1 MSKAPVT
8 RRDAVE
14 KIAKL
19 EDYIHTIC
27 DMIYMEMPLRYQ
39 DEWLKS
45 MADKGLYT
53 IPEDE

>member
-1 MSKAPVT
+1 MSRAPVT

-14 KIAKL
+14 QIAES

-45 MADKGLYT
+45 MTDKGLYT
-53 IPEDE
+53 IHED